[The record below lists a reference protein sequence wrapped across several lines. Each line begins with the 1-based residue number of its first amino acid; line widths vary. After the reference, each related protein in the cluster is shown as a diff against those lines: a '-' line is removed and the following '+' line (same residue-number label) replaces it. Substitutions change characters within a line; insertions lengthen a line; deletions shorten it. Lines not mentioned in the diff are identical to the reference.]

1 MNNSE
6 IIDARGLSC
15 PQPVLLTAQ
24 AMKKSSDGTI
34 EVLVDSS
41 TALDNVSRH
50 GRNSGWA
57 VTVQPGPDGST
68 RVLLKR

>member
-1 MNNSE
+1 MNSSE

-15 PQPVLLTAQ
+15 PQPVLLTAK
-24 AMKKSSDGTI
+24 AMKKSADGRI
-34 EVLVDSS
+34 EVLVDSC
-41 TALDNVSRH
+41 TAADNVSRH

-57 VTVQPGPDGST
+57 VTVEGGPDGST